1 MWCSDLPLLLV
12 KYMFRDVVL
21 NLYVKQIFRNEITE
35 KSVSM
40 KMLVSYISYINEYE
54 KSNVIMILHH

>member
-12 KYMFRDVVL
+12 NYMFRDVVL

-35 KSVSM
+35 KVCFHEDVGILIFHIQMNM
-40 KMLVSYISYINEYE
+40 KKVM
-54 KSNVIMILHH
+54 